1 MYSIFLIILF
11 VYNVAGGKSN
21 SDKISGS
28 SSVVAVAIP
37 VLSYLPDDLQN
48 TLQQVINH
56 HDTLYKYQLSY
67 HLKQLAEQHFKSGPG
82 GCVDLGT
89 FTLSIRPTGTIVTE
103 TVTASI
109 GVVSSLEDILSTTL
123 KLSSGAEVQI
133 SQFTGGRDNVTLKS
147 RQWHIFNLLHERFG
161 DHICLPSIVSL
172 YHLCN
177 ASIYTDDVVVSMFSE
192 LLTGAKTPVTTAAI
206 KAAAIRIRQQGASTS
221 SAATATA
228 APNSDDLEEQVVQL
242 QQQHVADTQQ
252 ISMYQQEIQQ
262 LRQQLAILQLQM
274 IPEIPEIPE
283 VPDAATGNIIQANYI
298 IFYISIYITI
308 CYVFFR

>member
-1 MYSIFLIILF
+1 MHSISMIILF
-11 VYNVAGGKSN
+11 VYNVVGVKSN

-28 SSVVAVAIP
+28 SSVVAVP

-48 TLQQVINH
+48 TLQQVINY

-67 HLKQLAEQHFKSGPG
+67 HLKQLAEQHFRSGPG

-89 FTLSIRPTGTIVTE
+89 FNLSIRPTGSIVAE

-123 KLSSGAEVQI
+123 ILSSGAEIQI

-147 RQWHIFNLLHERFG
+147 RQWHILCLLHERFG
-161 DHICLPSIVSL
+161 NHTCLPSIVSL
-172 YHLCN
+172 SHLSN
-177 ASIYTDDVVVSMFSE
+177 TSIFTDDAVVSMFSE
-192 LLTGAKTPVTTAAI
+192 LLTGSETPVTTAAI
-206 KAAAIRIRQQGASTS
+206 KAAAIRIRQERPGTS
-221 SAATATA
+221 ATVTV
-228 APNSDDLEEQVVQL
+228 APDPDDLEEQVVQL
-242 QQQHVADTQQ
+242 VQLQQQHAADTQQ
-252 ISMYQQEIQQ
+252 ISMYQQEIQE

-283 VPDAATGNIIQANYI
+283 AVTGNIIQANYI
-298 IFYISIYITI
+298 IFY
-308 CYVFFR
+308 

>member
-1 MYSIFLIILF
+1 MF

-28 SSVVAVAIP
+28 GSSSVVAAAVP

-56 HDTLYKYQLSY
+56 HDTLYKYQLCY

-89 FTLSIRPTGTIVTE
+89 FTLSIRPIGSIVAE
-103 TVTASI
+103 TVTASF

-123 KLSSGAEVQI
+123 RLSSGVEVQI

-147 RQWHIFNLLHERFG
+147 RQWHIFSLLHERFG
-161 DHICLPSIVSL
+161 NNTCLPSIVSL
-172 YHLCN
+172 SHLSN
-177 ASIYTDDVVVSMFSE
+177 ASIFTDDVVVSMFSE
-192 LLTGAKTPVTTAAI
+192 LLIGAETPVTTAAI

-221 SAATATA
+221 SAATITTTD
-228 APNSDDLEEQVVQL
+228 SDDLEEQVVQL
-242 QQQHVADTQQ
+242 QQQHAVDTQQ
-252 ISMYQQEIQQ
+252 ISLYQQEIQE

-283 VPDAATGNIIQANYI
+283 IPDAATGNIIQQI
-298 IFYISIYITI
+298 I
-308 CYVFFR
+308 